1 VPVGEDRGAVA
12 TLLAPSSAAAPER
25 GGPTGD
31 TQQQVADRAGLS
43 RPPVYEMETG
53 STAYRVDS
61 LIQLCHAHGV
71 DLAKVLGPP

>member
-1 VPVGEDRGAVA
+1 MNKPLTPAQVKAKRIALGKA
-12 TLLAPSSAAAPER
+12 LAALR
-25 GGPTGD
+25 KPTGD

-71 DLAKVLGPP
+71 DLAKVLGQP

>member
-1 VPVGEDRGAVA
+1 
-12 TLLAPSSAAAPER
+12 
-25 GGPTGD
+25 
-31 TQQQVADRAGLS
+31 
-43 RPPVYEMETG
+43 METG